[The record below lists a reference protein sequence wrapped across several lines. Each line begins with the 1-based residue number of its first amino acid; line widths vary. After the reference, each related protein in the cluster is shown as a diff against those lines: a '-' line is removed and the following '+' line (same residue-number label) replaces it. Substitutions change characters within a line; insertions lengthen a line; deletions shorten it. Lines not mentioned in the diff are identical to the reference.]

1 MLNALI
7 RWSLTHRVIVLGIAL
22 GLLLTGWQT
31 ATKLPVEVLPDLTKP
46 TVIVLTEAAGLA
58 PEEVETRVTQPIESA
73 LLGVA
78 GLTRLRSNSDVSLSL
93 VYAEFGW
100 DTDIYKARTLVQ
112 ERLQSVR
119 EQLPAG
125 VQPFMTPVA
134 SLMGEILLIGVRST
148 IKEGEPG
155 YLHPRDVRSLADWTI
170 KRRLQSISGIAEIL
184 NMGGGVKQI
193 EIQPDPFRMQANNVG
208 FDELEKAAV
217 EAANTTT
224 GGFLNT
230 GPTEIMVRNLAMTV
244 QLEDIARTSIKKIN
258 DRPILISDVAKV
270 VWGTQPMRGDAT
282 VSQTPEKSPTYGVI
296 MSITKSPDFDTRAL
310 TEQIKHAL
318 EELRST
324 FPKGVETTLLFQQKD
339 FIDHAIGNLA
349 EAIRD
354 GAIMVTIVIFA
365 FLLNFR
371 TTGITLMAMPL
382 SFAITMLTFRW
393 FGISVN
399 SMTLGGLAVAIG
411 MVVDDAIVDV
421 ENVFRRLRENAS
433 RAEPQP
439 ALEVIVRASGEVR
452 NSILYATVLIILVFL
467 PLLGLT
473 GVEGKLFAP
482 IAIATIISMLA
493 SFVVSLTAIPVLC
506 SFLLNP
512 KSGGEHRDGRLVRGL
527 KWLLENTLL
536 RFGLNQP
543 FLMLVLAGVIVLGAF
558 SLYPQMSKDFLPAF
572 REETALI
579 AVTSAPGTSLEE
591 MNKISDVI
599 EQQILAVPEVR
610 KVGRRLGRAE
620 RGDHVV
626 PVSTAEFDVDFR
638 EVKGRADKKERSR
651 QTILDD
657 LAARLRTVP
666 GVFAAVGGPLA
677 DRIGH
682 MLSGV
687 SAPVAVK
694 IFGPALDE
702 LRQLGTEVQAIA
714 RNIPGFEGAKLD
726 QQSPIPQLRIEADRD
741 RAAAYGIAPGHLNN
755 QLSALLG
762 GKEVAELREGQR
774 SVHLVTRLPLEW
786 RDTPDRI
793 AQLPVETSTGLR
805 IPLSLV
811 ADVREAKGP
820 NVIFRENSQR
830 RFTVAIKPTVRD
842 VGALVGRLQKEVR
855 ERVKL
860 PEGYFITYEGE
871 FQAQRD
877 AARRMLVLSAVVLG
891 VIAFL
896 LYGYFKTPFF
906 AAQVLCDIPLA
917 LVGGLVFTYLKLGNI
932 SIATL
937 VGFIAVAGVA
947 ARNSIMLISHYLH
960 LLSQEGAGFNKA
972 TVIRGTK
979 ERLVPV
985 LMTAL
990 AAGIGLIPLVLAAD
1004 QPGKEILHPVAVV
1017 IVGGLVT
1024 STLLGLGVT
1033 PTVFYT
1039 FGRKAAQVAVQRKA
1053 GGAAHDLEPADTT
1066 KPTHIHI
1073 MKSTSLALLI
1083 AFALALPVFVAGAHE
1098 RGKIKA
1104 GPNGGRVLTGVK
1116 PNLEFYVTPDRTVQ
1130 LTALDDTLKPVAL
1143 GTQSV
1148 TAVAGDRNQPTKL
1161 NFTAKDGKLVSD
1173 GKLPEG
1179 NDFPVVVQ
1187 IKAAPDAKAVNE
1199 KFNLNLSKCPTCG
1212 NAEYA
1217 CVCSHDD
1224 EKKEAKKK

>member
-1 MLNALI
+1 MLNKMI
-7 RWSLTHRVIVLGIAL
+7 HWSLANRAIII
-22 GLLLTGWQT
+22 GLSLILMVTGLQT
-31 ATKLPVEVLPDLTKP
+31 TMKLPVEVLPDLTKP
-46 TVIVLTEAAGLA
+46 TVIILTEAPGLA

-100 DTDIYKARTLVQ
+100 DTDIYKARMLVQ
-112 ERLQSVR
+112 ERMQGVR
-119 EQLPAG
+119 AQLPEG

-134 SLMGEILLIGVRST
+134 SLMGEILLVGVRST
-148 IKEGEPG
+148 IKEGAPG
-155 YLHPRDVRSLADWTI
+155 YIHPRDVRSLADWTI
-170 KRRLQSISGIAEIL
+170 KRRLQSVSGIAEIL

-208 FDELEKAAV
+208 FDELEKAA
-217 EAANTTT
+217 EDSANTTT
-224 GGFLNT
+224 GGFINT

-244 QLEDIARTSIKKIN
+244 QLDDIARTVIKKVN
-258 DRPILISDVAKV
+258 DRPILISDVATV
-270 VWGTQPMRGDAT
+270 AWGVEPMRGDAT
-282 VSQTPEKSPTYGVI
+282 VSQNPEKSPTYGVI
-296 MSITKSPDFDTRAL
+296 MSITKAPGFDTRAL
-310 TEQIKHAL
+310 TEQIKTAL
-318 EELRST
+318 EDLKTT

-339 FIDHAIGNLA
+339 FIDHAIGNLK

-354 GAIMVTIVIFA
+354 GAIMVTVVIFL

-371 TTGITLMAMPL
+371 TTFITLMAMPL
-382 SFAITMLTFRW
+382 SFAITMLTFKW

-421 ENVFRRLRENAS
+421 ENVFRRLRENAAS
-433 RAEPQP
+433 PHPRPK
-439 ALEVIVRASGEVR
+439 LHVIASASGEVR
-452 NSILYATVLIILVFL
+452 NSILYATILIILVFL
-467 PLLGLT
+467 PLLGLS

-482 IAIATIISMLA
+482 IAIATIISMIA
-493 SFVVSLTAIPVLC
+493 SFVVSLTSIPVLC

-512 KSGGEHRDGRLVRGL
+512 KHGGEHKDGWLVRRM

-536 RFGLNQP
+536 RFGLSQP
-543 FLMLVLAGVIVLGAF
+543 YLLLAIVLMTVIGAF
-558 SLYPQMSKDFLPAF
+558 SLYPRMSKDFLPAF
-572 REETALI
+572 KEETALI
-579 AVTSAPGTSLEE
+579 AATAAPGTSLEE
-591 MNKISDVI
+591 MNKISDVL

-638 EVKGRADKKERSR
+638 EAGGHLSAKVRGRKA
-651 QTILDD
+651 ILDD
-657 LAARLRTVP
+657 INARIRSVP
-666 GVFAAVGGPLA
+666 GVFAVVSGPLA

-694 IFGPALDE
+694 IFGPDLDK
-702 LRQLGTEVQAIA
+702 LRQLGIEVQTIA
-714 RNIPGFEGAKLD
+714 KSIPGSEEAKLD
-726 QQSPIPQLRIEADRD
+726 QQSSIPQLRIEADRD
-741 RAAAYGIAPGHLNN
+741 RAAAYGIAPGHLNE
-755 QLSALLG
+755 QLSALIG
-762 GKEVAELREGQR
+762 GKEVAELRDGQR
-774 SVHLVTRLPLEW
+774 TVNLVTRLPIEW
-786 RDTPDRI
+786 RDSPEKI
-793 AQLPVETSTGLR
+793 AQLPVETTTGQR

-830 RFTVAIKPTVRD
+830 RFTIAIKPTVRD
-842 VGALVGRLQKEVR
+842 VGVLVQRLQKEVT
-855 ERVKL
+855 EKVTL

-871 FQAQRD
+871 FQAQKEATQRIVLFS
-877 AARRMLVLSAVVLG
+877 ALVLVVIG
-891 VIAFL
+891 FL

-906 AAQVLCDIPLA
+906 AFQVLCDIPLA
-917 LVGGLVFTYLKLGNI
+917 LVGGLAFTYLKLGNI

-947 ARNSIMLISHYLH
+947 ARNSIMLISHFLH
-960 LLSQEGAGFNKA
+960 LMAVEGESF
-972 TVIRGTK
+972 TREMVIRGTK

-1017 IVGGLVT
+1017 IVGGLIT

-1039 FGRKAAQVAVQRKA
+1039 FGRKSAQAAVEREA
-1053 GGAAHDLEPADTT
+1053 GAAH
-1066 KPTHIHI
+1066 
-1073 MKSTSLALLI
+1073 
-1083 AFALALPVFVAGAHE
+1083 
-1098 RGKIKA
+1098 
-1104 GPNGGRVLTGVK
+1104 
-1116 PNLEFYVTPDRTVQ
+1116 
-1130 LTALDDTLKPVAL
+1130 
-1143 GTQSV
+1143 
-1148 TAVAGDRNQPTKL
+1148 
-1161 NFTAKDGKLVSD
+1161 
-1173 GKLPEG
+1173 
-1179 NDFPVVVQ
+1179 
-1187 IKAAPDAKAVNE
+1187 
-1199 KFNLNLSKCPTCG
+1199 
-1212 NAEYA
+1212 
-1217 CVCSHDD
+1217 
-1224 EKKEAKKK
+1224 